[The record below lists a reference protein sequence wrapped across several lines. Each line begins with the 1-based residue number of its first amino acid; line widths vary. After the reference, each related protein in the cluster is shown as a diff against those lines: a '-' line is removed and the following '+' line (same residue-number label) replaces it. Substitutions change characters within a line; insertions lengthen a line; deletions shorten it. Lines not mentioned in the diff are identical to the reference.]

1 MPVAVVVGEVEPIRV
16 VPLTPVALVGISVV
30 AVAAQVPVRPLARQ
44 VEQGRLVIVWSS
56 VFREVRRCTYG

>member
-1 MPVAVVVGEVEPIRV
+1 MVLEQVAAAVEPILGAPRLLV
-16 VPLTPVALVGISVV
+16 ERVGISVA

-56 VFREVRRCTYG
+56 VFREVRRCTCG